1 VTRFLHHWIGLAD
14 RLATWAVRISGAM
27 MLAAAL
33 LVSADVLL
41 RKFASMTF
49 GGADELSGYAFAVGT
64 SWALAFTLLRRANV
78 RVDALYARLPERVA
92 ALLDL
97 LALMSLLVFVG
108 HLTWRASL
116 VLQDSLLF
124 SARATTP
131 LATPLWIPQSLW
143 LVGFGLFLFTIVPLI
158 VAVAIALVRGD
169 RMTVRRLAGA
179 RTLEE
184 EAAEEK
190 SHTAGMR
197 PVGLQ
202 PLGGER

>member
-1 VTRFLHHWIGLAD
+1 MTRFLHHWIGLAD
-14 RLATWAVRISGAM
+14 RLATWAVRIAGAM
-27 MLAAAL
+27 MLAAAI
-33 LVSADVLL
+33 LVSVDVLL
-41 RKFASMTF
+41 RKFATLTV

-92 ALLDL
+92 AMLDL
-97 LALMSLLVFVG
+97 LSLLSLLVFVG
-108 HLTWRASL
+108 YLTWRASL

-143 LVGFGLFLFTIVPLI
+143 LVGFGLFLFTILPLI
-158 VAVAIALVRGD
+158 ATVALALVRGD
-169 RMTVRRLAGA
+169 RVTVRRLAGA

-184 EAAEEK
+184 EAVEER
-190 SHTAGMR
+190 SHTL
-197 PVGLQ
+197 GLQQ
-202 PLGGER
+202 PLGLER

>member
-1 VTRFLHHWIGLAD
+1 MTRFPHHCIGLAAP
-14 RLATWAVRISGAM
+14 LATWAVRLSGAM

-33 LVSADVLL
+33 LVSVDVLL
-41 RKFASMTF
+41 RKFASVTI

-92 ALLDL
+92 AALDL
-97 LALMSLLVFVG
+97 LALVSLLVLVG
-108 HLTWRASL
+108 YLTWRASL

-158 VAVAIALVRGD
+158 AAVALALVRGD

-190 SHTAGMR
+190 SHTAGMQ

-202 PLGGER
+202 RLGGER

>member
-1 VTRFLHHWIGLAD
+1 
-14 RLATWAVRISGAM
+14 M

-33 LVSADVLL
+33 LVSADVLM
-41 RKFASMTF
+41 RKFASVTI

-92 ALLDL
+92 AALDL
-97 LALMSLLVFVG
+97 LALLCLLVFVG
-108 HLTWRASL
+108 YLTWRASL

-143 LVGFGLFLFTIVPLI
+143 LAGFGLFLFTIMPLI
-158 VAVAIALVRGD
+158 AAVAIALVTGD
-169 RMTVRRLAGA
+169 RATVRRLAGA

-190 SHTAGMR
+190 SHTAGLE
-197 PVGLQ
+197 PAVLQ
-202 PLGGER
+202 PLAGER

>member
-14 RLATWAVRISGAM
+14 RLATWAVRIAGAM
-27 MLAAAL
+27 MLAAAI
-33 LVSADVLL
+33 LVSVDVLL
-41 RKFASMTF
+41 RKFATLTV

-78 RVDALYARLPERVA
+78 RVDALYARLPERLA
-92 ALLDL
+92 AMLDL
-97 LALMSLLVFVG
+97 LSLLSLLVFVG
-108 HLTWRASL
+108 YLTWRASL

-143 LVGFGLFLFTIVPLI
+143 LVGFGLFLFTILPLI
-158 VAVAIALVRGD
+158 ATVALALVRGD
-169 RMTVRRLAGA
+169 RVTVRRLAGA

-184 EAAEEK
+184 EAVEER
-190 SHTAGMR
+190 SHTL
-197 PVGLQ
+197 GLQQ
-202 PLGGER
+202 PLGLER

>member
-14 RLATWAVRISGAM
+14 RLATWAVRIAGAM
-27 MLAAAL
+27 MLAAAI
-33 LVSADVLL
+33 LVSVDVLL
-41 RKFASMTF
+41 RKFATLTV

-92 ALLDL
+92 AMLDL
-97 LALMSLLVFVG
+97 LSLLSLLVFVG
-108 HLTWRASL
+108 YLTWRASL

-143 LVGFGLFLFTIVPLI
+143 LVGFGLFLFTILPLI
-158 VAVAIALVRGD
+158 ATVALALVRGD
-169 RMTVRRLAGA
+169 RVTVRRLAGA

-184 EAAEEK
+184 EAVEER
-190 SHTAGMR
+190 SHTL
-197 PVGLQ
+197 GLQQ
-202 PLGGER
+202 PLGLER

>member
-14 RLATWAVRISGAM
+14 RLATWAVRIAGAM
-27 MLAAAL
+27 MLAAAI
-33 LVSADVLL
+33 LVSVDVLL
-41 RKFASMTF
+41 RKFATLTI

-78 RVDALYARLPERVA
+78 RVDALYARLSERA
-92 ALLDL
+92 AATLDL
-97 LALMSLLVFVG
+97 LSLLSLLVFVG
-108 HLTWRASL
+108 YLTWRASL

-124 SARATTP
+124 SAHATTP

-158 VAVAIALVRGD
+158 ATVALALVRGD
-169 RMTVRRLAGA
+169 RVTVRRLAGA

-190 SHTAGMR
+190 SHTL
-197 PVGLQ
+197 GLQ
-202 PLGGER
+202 QPIVGER

>member
-1 VTRFLHHWIGLAD
+1 LTSLLHRWIGLAD
-14 RLATWAVRISGAM
+14 RLATWAVRIAGAM

-33 LVSADVLL
+33 LVSADVLM
-41 RKFASMTF
+41 RKFASVTI

-92 ALLDL
+92 AALDL
-97 LALMSLLVFVG
+97 LALLSLLVFVG
-108 HLTWRASL
+108 YLTWRASL

-143 LVGFGLFLFTIVPLI
+143 LAGFGLFLFTILPLI
-158 VAVAIALVRGD
+158 AAVAIALVTGD
-169 RMTVRRLAGA
+169 RATVRRLAGA

-190 SHTAGMR
+190 SHTAGLA
-197 PVGLQ
+197 PAVLQ
-202 PLGGER
+202 PLAGER

>member
-1 VTRFLHHWIGLAD
+1 VTRILHHWIGLAD
-14 RLATWAVRISGAM
+14 RLATWAVRIAGAM
-27 MLAAAL
+27 MLAAAI
-33 LVSADVLL
+33 LVSVDVLL
-41 RKFASMTF
+41 RKFATLTI

-78 RVDALYARLPERVA
+78 RVDALYARLSERA
-92 ALLDL
+92 AATLDL
-97 LALMSLLVFVG
+97 LSLLSLLVFVG
-108 HLTWRASL
+108 YLTWRASL

-124 SARATTP
+124 SAHATTP

-158 VAVAIALVRGD
+158 ATVALALVRGD
-169 RMTVRRLAGA
+169 RVTVRRLAGA

-190 SHTAGMR
+190 SHTL
-197 PVGLQ
+197 GLQ
-202 PLGGER
+202 QPIVGER

>member
-1 VTRFLHHWIGLAD
+1 LLHHWIGLAD
-14 RLATWAVRISGAM
+14 RLSTWAVRIAGAM
-27 MLAAAL
+27 MLAAAV

-41 RKFASMTF
+41 RKFASVTI

-92 ALLDL
+92 AALDL
-97 LALMSLLVFVG
+97 LALVSLLVFVG
-108 HLTWRASL
+108 YLTWRASL

-158 VAVAIALVRGD
+158 AAVALALVRGD
-169 RMTVRRLAGA
+169 RTTIRRLAGA

-190 SHTAGMR
+190 SHTAG
-197 PVGLQ
+197 LQ
-202 PLGGER
+202 PLAQER

>member
-14 RLATWAVRISGAM
+14 RLATWAVRIAGAM
-27 MLAAAL
+27 MLAAAI
-33 LVSADVLL
+33 LVSVDVLL
-41 RKFASMTF
+41 RKFATLTV

-78 RVDALYARLPERVA
+78 RVDALYARLPERLA
-92 ALLDL
+92 AMLDL
-97 LALMSLLVFVG
+97 LSLLSLLVFVG
-108 HLTWRASL
+108 YLTWRASL

-143 LVGFGLFLFTIVPLI
+143 LVGFGLFLFTILPLI
-158 VAVAIALVRGD
+158 TTVALALVRGD
-169 RMTVRRLAGA
+169 RVTVRRLAGA

-184 EAAEEK
+184 EAVEER
-190 SHTAGMR
+190 SHTL
-197 PVGLQ
+197 GLQQ
-202 PLGGER
+202 PLGLER